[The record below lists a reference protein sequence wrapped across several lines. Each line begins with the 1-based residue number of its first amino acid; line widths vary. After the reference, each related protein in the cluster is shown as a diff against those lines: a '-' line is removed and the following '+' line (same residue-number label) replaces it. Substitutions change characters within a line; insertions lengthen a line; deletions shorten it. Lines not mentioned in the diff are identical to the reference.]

1 MSAAMPRANGTEAF
15 VWRAAAGPERRR
27 LLGAIAIA
35 VSSGC
40 LGAVVGR
47 WSAPVAPATRTA
59 ALIEA
64 VAKETSAKSAAR
76 AHQESPAPKKPAAA
90 TEAEPQATAPAA
102 PAPPSAA
109 TPDFDNARQQAKAGP
124 ASAAL
129 PTPEEAPTPHDEA
142 IARVHRPDDAP
153 VTMRPR
159 APNYQALRDYVLG
172 R

>member
-1 MSAAMPRANGTEAF
+1 MPRANGTEAF
-15 VWRAAAGPERRR
+15 VWRAAAGPERMR

-40 LGAVVGR
+40 LGAAVGR
-47 WSAPVAPATRTA
+47 WSAAVPPTTRTA
-59 ALIEA
+59 TLIEA

-76 AHQESPAPKKPAAA
+76 ADQESAAPKKPAAA
-90 TEAEPQATAPAA
+90 TEAEPQATAPPRAG
-102 PAPPSAA
+102 AA

-124 ASAAL
+124 AGAAL
-129 PTPEEAPTPHDEA
+129 PTPEEAPNPHDEA
-142 IARVHRPDDAP
+142 IARVHRRDDAP